1 MSKKP
6 RRRLEK
12 YLVQPLVIRTVSRFV
27 IALTVALLWKRLVAS
42 IQPLSSAFFLLAVVF
57 FVFAWMA
64 YLRADGVKLPKID
77 RKLFEPKKKPVIK
90 YGDMSDYIDE
100 EPDPFQDLDEE
111 DHEFVAFLSNLITGT
126 IYLILSFFRF

>member
-12 YLVQPLVIRTVSRFV
+12 HLIQPLVIRSVSRFI
-27 IALTVALLWKRLVAS
+27 IALTIALLWKRLVAS
-42 IQPLSSAFFLLAVVF
+42 MQPLSSAFFLLAVVF

-64 YLRADGVKLPKID
+64 YLRADGVRLPKID
-77 RKLFEPKKKPVIK
+77 RKLFEHKNKPIIR

-100 EPDPFQDLDEE
+100 EPDPFGDLDEE
-111 DHEFVAFLSNLITGT
+111 DHEFIAFLSNLIVGA
-126 IYLILSFFRF
+126 IYLILSFF